1 MARVTFLPDHTTVAA
16 AVDESLFEIGRRNGV
31 KISTS
36 CAGKASC
43 GLCRVVIVSGEQH
56 LSAMGPLERRHLG
69 NVYFI
74 TRQRLS
80 CQTRLTS
87 DDAEV
92 TVEVL

>member
-1 MARVTFLPDHTTVAA
+1 
-16 AVDESLFEIGRRNGV
+16 
-31 KISTS
+31 
-36 CAGKASC
+36 
-43 GLCRVVIVSGEQH
+43 
-56 LSAMGPLERRHLG
+56 MGPLERRHLG